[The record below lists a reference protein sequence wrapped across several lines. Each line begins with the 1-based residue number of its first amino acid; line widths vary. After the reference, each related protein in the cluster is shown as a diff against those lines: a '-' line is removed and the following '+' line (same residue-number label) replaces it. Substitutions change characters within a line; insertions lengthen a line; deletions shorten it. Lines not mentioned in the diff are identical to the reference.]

1 MDNGIKREVLEQIIA
16 LAKECEIEK
25 IILFGSRARGDFKQ
39 ASDIDLAVSGGD
51 VARFTAD
58 IEEKVSTL
66 LFFDIVDL
74 GASVQQALLES
85 ITQEGKILYEKI

>member
-1 MDNGIKREVLEQIIA
+1 MDNGIKREVLEQIIT
-16 LAKECEIEK
+16 LAKECKIEK

-39 ASDIDLAVSGGD
+39 TSDIDLAVSGGD

-74 GASVQQALLES
+74 GASVQQALLDS

>member
-1 MDNGIKREVLEQIIA
+1 MDNGIKREVLEQIIT

-74 GASVQQALLES
+74 GASVQQALLDS

>member
-1 MDNGIKREVLEQIIA
+1 MDNGIKREVLEQIIT
-16 LAKECEIEK
+16 LAKECKIEK

-74 GASVQQALLES
+74 GASVQQALLDS

>member
-1 MDNGIKREVLEQIIA
+1 MDNGIKREVLEQIIT
-16 LAKECEIEK
+16 LAKECKIEK

-39 ASDIDLAVSGGD
+39 TSDIDLAVSGGD

-74 GASVQQALLES
+74 GASVQRALLDS

>member
-1 MDNGIKREVLEQIIA
+1 MDNGIKREVLEQIIT
-16 LAKECEIEK
+16 LAKECKIEK

-39 ASDIDLAVSGGD
+39 TSDIDLAVSGGD

-66 LFFDIVDL
+66 LLFDIVDL
-74 GASVQQALLES
+74 GASVQQALLDS

>member
-1 MDNGIKREVLEQIIA
+1 MDNGIKREVLEQIIT
-16 LAKECEIEK
+16 LAKECKIEK

-74 GASVQQALLES
+74 GASVQQALLDS
-85 ITQEGKILYEKI
+85 ITQEGKILYEEI

>member
-1 MDNGIKREVLEQIIA
+1 MDNGIKREVLEQIIT
-16 LAKECEIEK
+16 LAKECKIEK

-66 LFFDIVDL
+66 LLFDIVDL
-74 GASVQQALLES
+74 GASVQQALLDS